1 MPGPQLTGKHLL
13 SGLCCGPDM
22 SGPYCVTMANGSCG
36 GVKPHL
42 SAVYLPIAAHFSFS
56 QTFSSSFRRGLSIS

>member
-13 SGLCCGPDM
+13 SFLCCCPDI
-22 SGPYCVTMANGSCG
+22 SGAYS
-36 GVKPHL
+36 KIKDKHL

-56 QTFSSSFRRGLSIS
+56 QTFSSSFRRGLSVS

>member
-22 SGPYCVTMANGSCG
+22 SGPYRNI
-36 GVKPHL
+36 KDKHL
-42 SAVYLPIAAHFSFS
+42 SAVYLPIAAHLACSHA
-56 QTFSSSFRRGLSIS
+56 FSSSFRRGLSIS

>member
-1 MPGPQLTGKHLL
+1 MAGPQLTGKHLL
-13 SGLCCGPDM
+13 SGLCCGLDM
-22 SGPYCVTMANGSCG
+22 SGPYRNI
-36 GVKPHL
+36 KDKHL

>member
-1 MPGPQLTGKHLL
+1 
-13 SGLCCGPDM
+13 M
-22 SGPYCVTMANGSCG
+22 SGPYRVTMANGSCG
-36 GVKPHL
+36 GVKTPPYSPYRNIKDKHL